1 MGVKYFDWQ
10 RSTPGAPYKGNSPNL
25 WALLQYM
32 NIRWNVLNLG
42 IYSREQRRIK
52 DGTPDPTDP
61 PSSHAFGA
69 AYDCRYGNYG
79 GQFRGDGNEIIQW
92 LVDNY
97 EALGVQMVIDYK
109 NRRIWK
115 SDRMAWK
122 AHPKMYGGGD
132 TRLHIES
139 SKDDWFKDTPI
150 RQRLGEAPPAPH
162 IPITVE
168 QAKNYKLKKG
178 SGGNDSPIDEQEA
191 VVILQRKLTEHGI
204 WTKADGDFGPATDRS
219 VRDFQKKAQIKV
231 DGLVG
236 PQTWG
241 KLVP

>member
-1 MGVKYFDWQ
+1 MSVTYFDWQ
-10 RSTPGAPYKGNSPNL
+10 RAKPGPPYTRNSPNL

-42 IYSREQRRIK
+42 IYSSWWNAS
-52 DGTPDPTDP
+52 GTSSA
-61 PSSHAFGA
+61 PSSHMFGA

-79 GQFRGDGNEIIQW
+79 GQFRGDGNEICQW
-92 LVDNY
+92 LLDNY
-97 EALGVQMVIDYK
+97 DALGIQMVIDYK
-109 NRRIWK
+109 HRRIWK

-122 AHPKMYGGGD
+122 DHPTMQGGGD
-132 TRLHIES
+132 SRFHIET
-139 SKDDWFKDTPI
+139 SKEDWYNEQPI

-162 IPITVE
+162 VPITVE
-168 QAKNYKLKKG
+168 QAKNYRLKLG
-178 SGGNDSPIDEQEA
+178 SGGDDAPIDQQEA

-204 WTKADGDFGPATDRS
+204 WTKDDGDFGPRTRDS
-219 VRDFQKKAQIKV
+219 VIAFQKKAKIVV

>member
-1 MGVKYFDWQ
+1 MAVQYFDWQ
-10 RSTPGAPYKGNSPNL
+10 RAKPGPPHTKNSPNL

-42 IYSREQRRIK
+42 IYSSWWNAS
-52 DGTPDPTDP
+52 GTSAS
-61 PSSHAFGA
+61 PSSHMFGA
-69 AYDCRYGNYG
+69 AYDCRYGLYG
-79 GQFRGDGNEIIQW
+79 GVWRGDGNEICQW
-92 LVDNY
+92 LLDNY
-97 EALGVQMVIDYK
+97 DVLGIQMVIDYK

-122 AHPKMYGGGD
+122 PHPTMQGGGD
-132 TRLHIES
+132 SRFHIET
-139 SKDDWFKDTPI
+139 SKEDWHNDLPI

-168 QAKNYKLKKG
+168 QAKNYRLKQG
-178 SGGNDSPIDEQEA
+178 AGGEDAPIDEVEA
-191 VVILQRKLTEHGI
+191 VQILQRELSKNGF
-204 WTKADGDFGPATDRS
+204 WTKDDGDFGSKTKAS
-219 VRDFQKKAQIKV
+219 VVAFQKKAKIVV
-231 DGLVG
+231 DGIVG